1 MKSLI
6 LISYVVT
13 WLLLGCNNQ
22 SKPETSSTSVDLA
35 NSPNP
40 SATTIDNISNNDTL
54 LPVDQATRE
63 KAYQDYMTPGPMH
76 KLLASL
82 NGEWQGDV
90 TFWPA
95 IGARPIK
102 STSSVVNKMLYG
114 GLFQEGIHKSTING
128 KPYETKLIWGYDNVK
143 KEFFILAIDN
153 MGSGFGHL
161 EGTYDTASKV
171 FNFVL
176 HKTDP
181 VTGED
186 NLFREVRKIVNTD
199 RQEMKMYQTDKKTG
213 KEYQSLEIIYTRKK

>member
-6 LISYVVT
+6 LMSYVVT

-22 SKPETSSTSVDLA
+22 SKPETSTTNVDSA
-35 NSPNP
+35 NIPNP
-40 SATTIDNISNNDTL
+40 SATPADNISNKDTSP
-54 LPVDQATRE
+54 PVDQATRE

-95 IGARPIK
+95 PGAPPIK

-114 GLFQEGIHKSTING
+114 GLFQEGIHKNTING
-128 KPYETKLIWGYDNVK
+128 KPYEAKLIWGYDNLK
-143 KEFFILAIDN
+143 KKFFILGIDN
-153 MGSGFGHL
+153 MGSGSGHL
-161 EGTYDTASKV
+161 EGTYDTTSKV
-171 FNFVL
+171 FNLVL
-176 HKTDP
+176 YKPDP
-181 VTGED
+181 VTGKD
-186 NLFREVRKIVNTD
+186 NVYREVRKIVNTD
-199 RQEMKMYQTDKKTG
+199 RQEMKMYQIDKKTG

>member
-6 LISYVVT
+6 LMSYVVT
-13 WLLLGCNNQ
+13 WLLSGCNNQ
-22 SKPETSSTSVDLA
+22 SKPETSTTNVDAA

-40 SATTIDNISNNDTL
+40 SATTVDNISNKDTS
-54 LPVDQATRE
+54 LPVDQADRE
-63 KAYQDYMTPGPMH
+63 KAYKDYMTPGPMH

-95 IGARPIK
+95 RGARPIK

-128 KPYETKLIWGYDNVK
+128 TPYETKLIWGYDNVK

-186 NLFREVRKIVNTD
+186 NIFREVRKIVNTD
-199 RQEMKMYQTDKKTG
+199 RQEMKMYQTEKKTG
-213 KEYQSLEIIYTRKK
+213 KEYQSLEIIYSRGK

>member
-1 MKSLI
+1 MKSPI

-22 SKPETSSTSVDLA
+22 SKPETSTTSLDSS
-35 NSPNP
+35 NIPNP
-40 SATTIDNISNNDTL
+40 SATTADNTSNKENAP
-54 LPVDQATRE
+54 PVDQATRE

-95 IGARPIK
+95 PGAPPIK

-114 GLFQEGIHKSTING
+114 GLYQEGIHKNTING
-128 KPYETKLIWGYDNVK
+128 KPYETKLIWGYDNLK
-143 KEFFILAIDN
+143 KKFFILAIDN

-161 EGTYDTASKV
+161 EGTYDTTSKV

-176 HKTDP
+176 RKTDP
-181 VTGED
+181 VTGKD
-186 NLFREVRKIVNTD
+186 NLYREVRKIVTPD
-199 RQEMKMYQTDKKTG
+199 RQEMKMYQIDKKTG